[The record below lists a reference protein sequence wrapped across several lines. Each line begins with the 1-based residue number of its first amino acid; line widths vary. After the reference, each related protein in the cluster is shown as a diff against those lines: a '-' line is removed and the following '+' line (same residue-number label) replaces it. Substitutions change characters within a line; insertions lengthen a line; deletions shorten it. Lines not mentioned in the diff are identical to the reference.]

1 MIARL
6 IALTSLGACAAR
18 TTPQPPPCPTA
29 PVVASS
35 QADLDALAGCPT
47 LAGLTIRS
55 AAPLDL
61 APLATLTAVRGD
73 LVIGP
78 TLALERVTLPAL
90 AEVGGR
96 LAIVSYGGVR
106 GVVLLALTRVG
117 ALELRDS
124 LGLTEVLIPRL
135 ATVTAAVLIV
145 RVPALELVDAS
156 ALTTVGA
163 ALTITAPRLATW
175 LGTPPTPTGPR
186 TVDAPGLPAP

>member
-1 MIARL
+1 MRGLPL
-6 IALTSLGACAAR
+6 IALLGACAAR
-18 TTPQPPPCPTA
+18 TTPRPPPCPTVA
-29 PVVASS
+29 VVVSS
-35 QADLDALAGCPT
+35 QADLDALSGCPT

-61 APLATLTAVRGD
+61 APLAALTAVRGD

-96 LAIVSYGGVR
+96 LAIVSNGGVR

-117 ALELRDS
+117 ALELRDG

-156 ALTTVGA
+156 ALTTIGA